1 MILHVQMAST
11 MKLRHAFE
19 RGPTMKSR
27 SIECLVQVSCLL
39 PVLLARSLKALR
51 VRIHPVAHTV
61 EEKDVSSRSILP
73 FRVVHGEAVLLAW
86 RFMLHGDAKG
96 IVASIHCIYIT
107 FEFLITLT

>member
-1 MILHVQMAST
+1 MVLHWQMTST
-11 MKLRHAFE
+11 LQLRHAFE

-27 SIECLVQVSCLL
+27 SIESLVQVSCLL
-39 PVLLARSLKALR
+39 PILLARSLKALR

-86 RFMLHGDAKG
+86 RFMLHGDAKW
-96 IVASIHCIYIT
+96 IVASIRWIT
-107 FEFLITLT
+107 FEFLITVA